1 MKRMLCVFLFGV
13 IAAMFVIEVPSS
25 DAIMGIRAARRAIA
39 ARRAA
44 KKLTD
49 SDEANKENPTQVVQ
63 KAGQG
68 EGKNAYEDN
77 SI

>member
-1 MKRMLCVFLFGV
+1 MRRMLEVVLLGV
-13 IAAMFVIEVPSS
+13 MTAMFVVDVPSS
-25 DAIMGIRAARRAIA
+25 DAIMGIRAARRAVT

-68 EGKNAYEDN
+68 EGKNAYEDH